1 MVYFYAPSIEI
12 ETEELMEATGKP
24 QIDPAELDSEGE
36 LIPAELCAGMTSPK
50 YDRELKRFVLACKMD
65 SDPRPGWEV
74 KTIQEVNTDYP
85 GLLEE

>member
-1 MVYFYAPSIEI
+1 MIYFYAPSIEI
-12 ETEELMEATGKP
+12 ETEELMETTGKP

-36 LIPAELCAGMTSPK
+36 LIPAELCVGMTSPK

-65 SDPRPGWEV
+65 SSPRPGWEV
-74 KTIQEVNTDYP
+74 KTVQEINTDYP